1 MIDVELLENIFKS
14 AVEQTEVEAFLVS
27 SSQKFVGSSILG
39 TTDFQ
44 CSVNKALLARKEG
57 AWYRILA
64 KMAYNSRRPW
74 MGGGTVPRVVHGSI
88 AAAAAVLA
96 SAAVTKNS
104 SDSPCLKAV
113 RTQFHT
119 VPMSIPH
126 PPLSSYSCFD
136 PKLFPL
142 LSRIL
147 PSKDALVRPLSSS
160 SALLL
165 PCALIS
171 KSSRHSTFSS
181 SLPYFS
187 PFAFIQGASEV
198 SSFSTSAHRTILSL
212 STGSAEVYSYIAQ
225 IKSIPYLN
233 FIYSS
238 LTSSPPIQ
246 ALHTWHNPISRHPND
261 NKENSSL
268 VSTTRKPV
276 LTVVLLGWL
285 GAEQKHL
292 KKYAEWYNARG
303 IQAVTFVIPMTD
315 VLSFNVVGKAE
326 EQLDTLAHDLA
337 QWLCEKEGNS
347 VAEGEKQLMFHTFS
361 NTGWLT

>member
-1 MIDVELLENIFKS
+1 
-14 AVEQTEVEAFLVS
+14 
-27 SSQKFVGSSILG
+27 
-39 TTDFQ
+39 
-44 CSVNKALLARKEG
+44 
-57 AWYRILA
+57 
-64 KMAYNSRRPW
+64 

-104 SDSPCLKAV
+104 SDTPRLKAV

-126 PPLSSYSCFD
+126 PPLSFHSCFD

-147 PSKDALVRPLSSS
+147 PSKDGLVRPLYSS

-171 KSSRHSTFSS
+171 RSSRHSTLSS
-181 SLPYFS
+181 SVPYFS
-187 PFAFIQGASEV
+187 PFALIQEASEV

-225 IKSIPYLN
+225 IKSVPYLN

-246 ALHTWHNPISRHPND
+246 PLHTWHNPISRHPND

-268 VSTTRKPV
+268 VPTTRKPV

-326 EQLDTLAHDLA
+326 EQLNTLAHDLA
-337 QWLCEKEGNS
+337 QWLCEKEGDTI
-347 VAEGEKQLMFHTFS
+347 AEGEKQLMFHTFS